1 MDNSSA
7 VASKKIE
14 ETRPVKKCLS
24 ATELRKRS
32 TSPDDDADIDP
43 LTSKSILKLTYE
55 QVADPNNTN
64 SEMPKTADTNNE
76 EKLKKQ
82 VAKSCVGKKFN
93 KYVIEEII
101 TSLVY
106 RVSYQSSYYVANVSL
121 IIFDSSLT
129 NDLILVQWYNEG
141 LYERREDFGELS
153 DGFLKP
159 VESLRTCDKLRC
171 LMFPYV
177 RPI

>member
-24 ATELRKRS
+24 AT
-32 TSPDDDADIDP
+32 PDDDADIDP

-82 VAKSCVGKKFN
+82 VAKSCVGNKFN

-106 RVSYQSSYYVANVSL
+106 RVSYQSSYYAAKFNGTTKDFTKEGKILANLAMGFSNL
-121 IIFDSSLT
+121 SS
-129 NDLILVQWYNEG
+129 
-141 LYERREDFGELS
+141 R
-153 DGFLKP
+153 
-159 VESLRTCDKLRC
+159 
-171 LMFPYV
+171 
-177 RPI
+177 